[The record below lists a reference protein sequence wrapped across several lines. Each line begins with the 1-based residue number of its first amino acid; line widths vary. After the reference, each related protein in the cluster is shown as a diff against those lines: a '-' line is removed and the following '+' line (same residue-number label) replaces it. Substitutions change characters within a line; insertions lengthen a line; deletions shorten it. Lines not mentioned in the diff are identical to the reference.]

1 MDSQDT
7 ENLNYASGNSGE
19 EPDGP
24 PWKPTRAGTGTI
36 VVLLAVC
43 GFFCFLF
50 LMFILRV
57 F

>member
-1 MDSQDT
+1 MDLPEP
-7 ENLNYASGNSGE
+7 ENLDYASGNTGE

-24 PWKPTRAGTGTI
+24 PWKPTRAGPRTI
-36 VVLLAVC
+36 LVLFAVC